1 MAALAA
7 GAVLAVG
14 PRTVANQL
22 RALGLADNP
31 RFAAFHRVLNRN
43 RWSGLKLTRTPL
55 NAVVSAFVSDG
66 AIVIGVDHT
75 LDRRCGAH
83 LRPASY
89 RSESVRSLTE
99 QPVTS
104 RGLRWMTA
112 MLRRHRSSDGSSTS
126 PATHHN
132 LPSSIPLLDL

>member
-1 MAALAA
+1 VAALAA

-14 PRTVANQL
+14 PRTVANLL
-22 RALGLADNP
+22 RTLGLADNP
-31 RFAAFHRVLNRN
+31 GFAAFHRVLNRN
-43 RWSGLKLTRTPL
+43 RWSGLTLTRTPL

-75 LDRRCGAH
+75 LDRRRGAH
-83 LRPASY
+83 VRPASY
-89 RSESVRSLTE
+89 CSESVRSLRE

-112 MLRRHRSSDGSSTS
+112 MLHRNRSSDGSSTS
-126 PATHHN
+126 PATRHN
-132 LPSSIPLLDL
+132 LPSSTPLLDL